1 MTDSS
6 PAPERESSPGEL
18 PAAAVG
24 RGVRRRVASPQWLAR
39 AAGVGLSVASIG
51 FVAGFV
57 VVFAEHGLAV
67 FVSNPPSM
75 RVVLALPYLI
85 GVLAAGTAIGAVSA
99 WRNRYWSRTARVHQT
114 VLAVLGLAF
123 IWQLVVL
130 GFLP

>member
-6 PAPERESSPGEL
+6 TAPERESSPGKL
-18 PAAAVG
+18 PAAAIG

-123 IWQLVVL
+123 VWQLVVL